1 MPYSPFT
8 RFLACMLVAL
18 TALAFFWPDDR
29 TLEWAWRGTAGVVI
43 LILVFTWSVVKNS
56 PPLDDRAF
64 HQCLPEGLNRA
75 FFRILW
81 IHLLVLAAVALVVVV
96 YCGIWNFSWRAASW
110 GVVMLTIPAWVLM
123 SAVGVASSA
132 GSSQQHRKSVAWFVI
147 FGSIVASTGVL
158 YLLNRGVDRYD
169 WRYTYFTPIRTVLLT
184 AATLYPLCWWLIA
197 ARKRRTLGLVLGGAT
212 SALLPWLVLYGD
224 FVKAPDRE
232 FRMDPPA
239 TAAAERLI
247 LSRKPF
253 VGSDSDWI
261 PVEDLID
268 VQGLAE
274 GEQVRVAIAVDLKSD
289 QERGVRGHEGKT
301 PPQKIIE
308 PVRAYEIRD
317 TRAVSPEYSMH
328 RGQAIASNQGGK
340 IVWGADAVGQGL
352 RKQLPPVE
360 SFEYM
365 QAWRNLPSSPPVV
378 RNPAASNTWDVER
391 PNVGPHAR
399 EFTFYDRLN
408 ATTFRAMPW
417 TVSITNPVSWK
428 LQGSCLAS
436 EGTSFRL
443 KPEGKLKIY
452 PLIQNPDGNDVLSI
466 RCYREGLWQNDEG
479 PWFGDDAGWDESNVS
494 VAIVAID
501 ETGKHAYL
509 MDEFYH
515 GKAEKAMLGGY
526 QLMSFNLVDSEG
538 AADQRKRVEALRKSR
553 LYVFTSEGADF
564 SRRVELPAAKLN
576 R

>member
-8 RFLACMLVAL
+8 RFLACVLVVLA
-18 TALAFFWPDDR
+18 ALAFFWPDAR
-29 TLEWAWRGTAGVVI
+29 TLEWAWRGTAGVA
-43 LILVFTWSVVKNS
+43 ILVVIFTWSVVKNS

-81 IHLLVLAAVALVVVV
+81 IHLLVLAAVALVVVL
-96 YCGIWNFSWRAASW
+96 YCGIWNFTWRTASW

-147 FGSIVASTGVL
+147 FGSMVASTGVL
-158 YLLNRGVDRYD
+158 YLMNRGVDLYQ

-184 AATLYPLCWWLIA
+184 AGTLYPLCWWLVA

-212 SALLPWLVLYGD
+212 SALLPWLWVYGD
-224 FVKAPDRE
+224 FVKASERE
-232 FRMDPPA
+232 FRMDAVA
-239 TAAAERLI
+239 TAAAEQLI

-274 GEQVRVAIAVDLKSD
+274 GEQVRVAIWVDLDSD
-289 QERGVRGHEGKT
+289 QDRGVRKLSDNGKLQAVNG
-301 PPQKIIE
+301 PE
-308 PVRAYEIRD
+308 PVRVYEVRD
-317 TRAVSPEYSMH
+317 LQAARPENSMRRAP
-328 RGQAIASNQGGK
+328 AIASRQGGK
-340 IVWGADAVGQGL
+340 IVWGAEAVGQGL

-365 QAWRNLPSSPPVV
+365 LPSRNLRSSLPVV
-378 RNPAASNTWDVER
+378 RNPAASNKWDFKR
-391 PNVGPHAR
+391 PNVGPNAR
-399 EFTFYDRLN
+399 EFTFYRTLN
-408 ATTFRAMPW
+408 PTTFRAMPW
-417 TVSITNPVSWK
+417 TVSITNPTSWK

-436 EGTSFRL
+436 DGTSFRL
-443 KPEGKLKIY
+443 EAGTKLKID
-452 PLIQNPDGNDVLSI
+452 PLILNPDGNDILSL
-466 RCYREGLWQNDEG
+466 RCYHEALWQTDEG
-479 PWFGDDAGWDESNVS
+479 PWFGDDEGSDWWGLD

-509 MDEFYH
+509 MDEFYYP
-515 GKAEKAMLGGY
+515 GGVKVMLGGY
-526 QLMSFNLVDSEG
+526 ERMSFNLVDPEG
-538 AADQRKRVEALRKSR
+538 PGVQRQRVEMLRKSR
-553 LYVFTSEGADF
+553 LYVFTSEGSDF
-564 SRRVELPAAKLN
+564 SRRIELPASK
-576 R
+576 